1 MKTSIVALLIGVAV
15 MGAVA
20 LIVRHRHHSDE
31 NPMI

>member
-1 MKTSIVALLIGVAV
+1 MKTSVVALIIGVIV

-20 LIVRHRHHSDE
+20 LIVRHRHHADE